1 MSPSTSA
8 RPTSSSPPACTV
20 NEFQTPIKIFEYAAA
35 NNPIVAANQTPNQ
48 SISSNDRESA
58 PAIPGQRPS
67 NSSLNRL
74 NYSSTIPNW
83 PVSSPR
89 PPTKRWGH
97 WTCDYRAKEILTII
111 KTPDIQCLNNHT
123 PFSLPRFRKGG
134 IERNCANITRAI
146 ANELQIDIITGDVTA
161 AQNVLKLPPERFIQ
175 LNTTN
180 RFIPAAISIIPPLI
194 SYLKREQPPVLL
206 TFQSPFSAVIARLIA
221 RVPTKIVIRESNS
234 IVALR
239 GNPLARLI
247 KRLLKILSYK
257 LADKAIALCQEMRVE
272 LHQKMRVPDHKIE
285 VIYNP
290 IISDELNRAI
300 AGPTNHKLLNNNS
313 KTPTLVAMGRLDEQ
327 KDYPTLLNAFAIL
340 TQTDPANL
348 IILGD
353 GHLREPITKLISKLD
368 LTSKVDLVGFTSNP
382 YSIISQATVFVQ
394 TSLYEGLSNSLIE
407 AQACA
412 VPIVATECPTS
423 PREILLNGDAGIL
436 VLQRDPAAFAKAIQ
450 QYLRNP
456 ELRQQHV
463 KRATAATTRFAAE
476 PNIAQYKTLI
486 TKLAQQ

>member
-1 MSPSTSA
+1 MS
-8 RPTSSSPPACTV
+8 
-20 NEFQTPIKIFEYAAA
+20 K
-35 NNPIVAANQTPNQ
+35 Q
-48 SISSNDRESA
+48 SHAFLI
-58 PAIPGQRPS
+58 
-67 NSSLNRL
+67 
-74 NYSSTIPNW
+74 T
-83 PVSSPR
+83 
-89 PPTKRWGH
+89 
-97 WTCDYRAKEILTII
+97 
-111 KTPDIQCLNNHT
+111 
-123 PFSLPRFRKGG
+123 RFRKGG
-134 IERNCANITRAI
+134 IERNCANITRAL
-146 ANELQIDIITGDVTA
+146 ASELQIDIITGDITA

-175 LNTTN
+175 LNTIN

-206 TFQSPFSAVIARLIA
+206 TFQSPFSAVIARLLA
-221 RVPTKIVIRESNS
+221 RVPTKVVIRESNS

-239 GNPLARLI
+239 GNPFARLI

-257 LADKAIALCQEMRVE
+257 LADKVIALCQEMRVE
-272 LHQKMRVPDHKIE
+272 LHQEMRVPDHKIE
-285 VIYNP
+285 VIHNP
-290 IISDELNRAI
+290 IISAELNRAI
-300 AGPTNHKLLNNNS
+300 ASPTNHKWLNNNS

-353 GHLREPITKLISKLD
+353 GHLREPITELISKLD
-368 LTSKVDLVGFTSNP
+368 LTSKVDLIGFTPSP
-382 YSIISQATVFVQ
+382 YAIISQATVFVQ

-436 VLQRDPAAFAKAIQ
+436 VPQRDPAAFAKAIQ

-476 PNIAQYKTLI
+476 PNIAKYKTLI